1 MTIVQAPRLRTTDK
15 ASRRGG
21 ISPLVSPR
29 FFHGSMLSF
38 FDAKKAGGA
47 EVMERSYFVYLL
59 ANANNRVLYTGITNN
74 MKRRLFEHKHGL
86 VEGFTKKYRVHK
98 LVYFEETN
106 DVNTAIAREKEI
118 KGWIRAKKNA
128 LVEKENPS
136 GSDLSKG
143 WEVDS
148 SLPEK

>member
-1 MTIVQAPRLRTTDK
+1 
-15 ASRRGG
+15 
-21 ISPLVSPR
+21 
-29 FFHGSMLSF
+29 
-38 FDAKKAGGA
+38 
-47 EVMERSYFVYLL
+47 MERSYYVYLL

-136 GSDLSKG
+136 WSDLSKG